1 MNIKKII
8 REEVDDFDW
17 VKGETGNKIV
27 KSNKDYWG
35 WWEYYGSKLFN
46 NLNIPSYD
54 IQIESSDYDG
64 YIQVSL
70 SILDLKGEFYL
81 KQDCRQIGVGEVVC
95 NFYITK
101 PYRLDNNE
109 YNDYT
114 TPITLENTG
123 YLDSFKLLGDV
134 IEKTILK
141 TFQ

>member
-8 REEVDDFDW
+8 R
-17 VKGETGNKIV
+17 
-27 KSNKDYWG
+27 
-35 WWEYYGSKLFN
+35 
-46 NLNIPSYD
+46 
-54 IQIESSDYDG
+54 
-64 YIQVSL
+64 
-70 SILDLKGEFYL
+70 
-81 KQDCRQIGVGEVVC
+81 QDCRQIGVGEVVC

-134 IEKTILK
+134 IEKSILK